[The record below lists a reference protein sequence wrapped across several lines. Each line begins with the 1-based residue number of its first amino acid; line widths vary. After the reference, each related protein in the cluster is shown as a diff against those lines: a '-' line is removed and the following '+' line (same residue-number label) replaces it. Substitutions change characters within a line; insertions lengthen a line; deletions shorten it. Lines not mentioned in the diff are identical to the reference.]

1 MGVFRWW
8 LMWLLSATDSSHF
21 VSTKEK
27 KINRKKERKN
37 KYLNIFPQLKKLIM

>member
-1 MGVFRWW
+1 MIPKMNTITWFPLGLVMGVFRWW

-27 KINRKKERKN
+27 K
-37 KYLNIFPQLKKLIM
+37 